1 VLASE
6 VEMAQSPDPELLD
19 YAARENLILL
29 THDLKTVPGY
39 AYERVAAGLPMPG
52 VVAIRQSIGIGRAIE
67 FLFDIWAAGQAELY
81 RDQVVYQPA
90 RAR

>member
-1 VLASE
+1 MRTS
-6 VEMAQSPDPELLD
+6 
-19 YAARENLILL
+19 
-29 THDLKTVPGY
+29 GF
-39 AYERVAAGLPMPG
+39 AAGLPTPG